1 MAANPFLVAVKNLL
15 VDEVLGGQVKIA
27 QPKGGYRAGTDA
39 VLLAAACPVVP
50 GMRLLDVGC
59 GVGTVGFCV
68 LARARAIQTPFA
80 KLTGIDCQK
89 ILIAMAQ
96 ENIAHNNAAEMAEF
110 MCADLNDYPDATP
123 YDVVVTNPPYLA
135 AGRADASPDPIKAI
149 ANIESTVDLR
159 AWLEFCRLRVKP
171 DGYLVL
177 IHRADRLGEILAIT
191 QPWGWQISVL
201 PLLPKSGHAA
211 KRIIIRAQNCPGD
224 LTLCAPLV
232 MHRDDGQY
240 MPMVERVLRTPTA
253 LDFAAMAV

>member
-1 MAANPFLVAVKNLL
+1 MMANPFTLAVKNLL
-15 VDEVLGGQVKIA
+15 VDEVLGGSVKIA
-27 QPKGGYRAGTDA
+27 QPVGGYRAGTDA
-39 VLLAAACPVVP
+39 VLLASACPMMP
-50 GMRLLDVGC
+50 DMTLLDVGC

-68 LARARAIQTPFA
+68 LARARTTATPIA

-89 ILIAMAQ
+89 ILIGLAQ
-96 ENIAHNNAAEMAEF
+96 ENIAHNNAADVAEF

-171 DGYLVL
+171 DGHLVL
-177 IHRADRLGEILAIT
+177 IHRADRLGEILAAM
-191 QPWGWQISVL
+191 QNWGWKISVL
-201 PLLPKSGHAA
+201 PLLPKSGQAA
-211 KRIIIRAQNCPGD
+211 KRIIIRAQNCAGD

-232 MHRDDGQY
+232 LHRDNGQY
-240 MPMVERVLRTPTA
+240 MPMVELVLRHPAA

>member
-1 MAANPFLVAVKNLL
+1 MAANPFLLAVKNLL
-15 VDEVLGGQVKIA
+15 VDEVLGRQVKIA
-27 QPKGGYRAGTDA
+27 QPKAGYRAGTDA
-39 VLLAAACPVVP
+39 VLLAAACPMMP

-68 LARARAIQTPFA
+68 LARARAMQMPIT

-110 MCADLNDYPDATP
+110 MCADVKDYPDNLS

-135 AGRADASPDPIKAI
+135 AGRADPSPDPIKAI

-171 DGYLVL
+171 EGHLVL
-177 IHRADRLGEILAIT
+177 IHRADRLSEILAIT
-191 QPWGWQISVL
+191 QPWGWQMAVL
-201 PLLPKSGHAA
+201 PLLPKTGQAA
-211 KRIIIRAQNCPGD
+211 KRIIIRTQNRPGD
-224 LTLCAPLV
+224 FILCPPLV
-232 MHRDDGQY
+232 LHQDDGHYTQAT
-240 MPMVERVLRTPTA
+240 ERLLRTPAA
-253 LDFAAMAV
+253 LDFTGAVV